1 MEEES
6 GLIWYHAL
14 LLLHRQIDSTE
25 SVSKQNASE
34 KHKAIHS
41 HFRLNCFVFIWV
53 SHTEKEILNCIPWYD
68 GKVQKHTKYFDY
80 QILSF
85 IWLLFKYPLNRFRG
99 FFSLSNIY
107 IKLFYQGRSIFNLG
121 SIDSSWH
128 LHRDDPVFKSK
139 QEVGGLPA
147 LITNP
152 IESYR
157 EQHDPKFI
165 RLIIFHC
172 IVTWSICGN
181 VANKCYITGDAKWD
195 DKYKKS
201 KLGTVVNSSQNHWE
215 QNDKDRGC
223 DVHRNLHKDK

>member
-107 IKLFYQGRSIFNLG
+107 IKLFYLFN
-121 SIDSSWH
+121 
-128 LHRDDPVFKSK
+128 
-139 QEVGGLPA
+139 
-147 LITNP
+147 
-152 IESYR
+152 
-157 EQHDPKFI
+157 
-165 RLIIFHC
+165 IIFLVLLIPRFYIMWLLSYFLNVFIFLLRIFC
-172 IVTWSICGN
+172 WSL
-181 VANKCYITGDAKWD
+181 Y
-195 DKYKKS
+195 
-201 KLGTVVNSSQNHWE
+201 
-215 QNDKDRGC
+215 
-223 DVHRNLHKDK
+223 